1 MRCRRK
7 PPSQTWRTFLANHR
21 DSLASMDLFTVP
33 TASFRVLFVLVVLR
47 HDRRRIV
54 HLNVTAHPT
63 AAWVAQQ
70 LREAFPFGTAP
81 RFLIRDRDAIYGEAV
96 QATIRNL
103 NIQEVVTA
111 PQSPWQNPFV
121 ERVIGSIRR
130 ELLDRVIV
138 VNEIHLLRLLKS
150 YLLYYHE
157 ARTHMA
163 LADNA
168 PIPRAVEPPERG
180 PVVALPMVSGLHH
193 RYRRCG

>member
-1 MRCRRK
+1 
-7 PPSQTWRTFLANHR
+7 
-21 DSLASMDLFTVP
+21 
-33 TASFRVLFVLVVLR
+33 
-47 HDRRRIV
+47 
-54 HLNVTAHPT
+54 
-63 AAWVAQQ
+63 VAQQ

-81 RFLIRDRDAIYGEAV
+81 RFLIRDRDATYAEEV
-96 QATIRNL
+96 QTTIRNL
-103 NIQEVVTA
+103 NIEEVVTA

-138 VNEIHLLRLLKS
+138 LNELHLFRLLRS

-157 ARTHMA
+157 SRTHMA

-168 PIPRAVEPPERG
+168 PMPRAVEPPERG
-180 PVVALPMVSGLHH
+180 PVVALPMVGGLHH